1 MFARSTT
8 ISLEE
13 GAGGKES
20 FLDPDVLDWLDG
32 KSIHRGN
39 TKKLLMYKQL
49 TGKGGQDIEPPA

>member
-1 MFARSTT
+1 M
-8 ISLEE
+8 EE